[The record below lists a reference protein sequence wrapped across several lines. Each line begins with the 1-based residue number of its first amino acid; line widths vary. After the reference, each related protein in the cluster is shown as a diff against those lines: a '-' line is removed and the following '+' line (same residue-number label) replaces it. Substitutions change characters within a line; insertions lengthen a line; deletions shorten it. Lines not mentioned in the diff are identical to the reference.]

1 MIHKQGFT
9 LIELLV
15 VVLIIGILASIAL
28 PSYQRAVMR
37 ARFVEIETNLQTLY
51 RAQEM
56 YYLANMEY
64 ADDISLLDVNIP
76 ENCKCLPGLCTECH
90 YEVNSSFVKMAGTGY
105 ITYFKIP
112 LVEAHQCAGRE
123 HKGVLYADNNGNRMP
138 VKIREALGFTVDS
151 NTCGVGFSWSRP

>member
-1 MIHKQGFT
+1 MIRKQGFT

-15 VVLIIGILASIAL
+15 VVLIIGILSSIAL

-56 YYLANMEY
+56 YHLANMEY

-90 YEVNSSFVKMAGTGY
+90 YTTSGSFVKMVGPGD
-105 ITYFKIP
+105 IIYFKIP
-112 LVEAHQCAGRE
+112 IGADAHQCAGRE
-123 HKGVLYADNNGNRMP
+123 YKGILYASGRVPEN
-138 VKIREALGFTVDS
+138 IRQALGFTVDS